1 MLRLRMPGSLSLGL
15 LIVLLPVL
23 AFADGVMIPRP
34 IPGVLPHPDP
44 FTVKYHHVE
53 VSIENPAAR
62 TAIDQVFINN
72 NDRDI
77 EGTYIFPIPES
88 ASITEFVMWMNGDK
102 ITGELL
108 PADEARRIYQDIVR
122 QTKDPGLLE
131 YAGRDAYRARVF
143 PIPAHGEVRIE
154 LSYQELLTYDAGLVT
169 YRYPLNTE
177 RFSAEPLENVS
188 ITVDIA
194 STSPVKSLMSPSH
207 DVDTSISGTTASCG
221 YEDSNVLPDR
231 DFFVYYTV
239 SDRDLGLNLVTHKE
253 ARRDGYFMLLL
264 SPGKLDDPDDVLA
277 KDITF
282 VFDRSGSMRGEKIEQ
297 AKRALL
303 FALDHLN
310 EGDRFNIITFAT
322 MVRGF
327 DEGLV
332 RVTASNIAD
341 ARAFVEKIEA
351 GGSTNIDS
359 ALRSAFAMPDSDAPQ
374 MIVFLTDGL
383 PTAEI
388 TDIGTI
394 LENAEKRNVAGVRIF
409 SFGVGYDVNTTLLD
423 QLALTNRGM
432 VDYVKPDEDIEQKVT
447 SFYSKVAS
455 PVLSDIAIAFDDVT
469 VYDVYPYDLPDVFNG
484 TQAVVFG
491 RYEGDGATA
500 IHLTGSVRD
509 RDDEFIYEGSF
520 PSRES
525 AHDFIP
531 SLWATRKIAYLMTEI
546 RIRGENPELK
556 DEIVRLATEYGIV
569 TPYTSYLVREELMTE
584 SPAWRDLDAPPGVS
598 GLRDALAASPG
609 ASIQEG
615 EIEIEATAT
624 RITSIKT
631 ETGKGAVNLSSRL
644 AQERDDSVA
653 GAPESQIVKRVG
665 SRIFFYSSE
674 HKGWVDSEYVEGA
687 DVTEVEY
694 LSDAYFALLDQSP
707 EIGKYLAIASNVT
720 FFFEGT
726 AYRVVS

>member
-1 MLRLRMPGSLSLGL
+1 MTQVRKPGSFFLGL

-23 AFADGVMIPRP
+23 AFGDGVMIPRP

-53 VSIENPAAR
+53 VAIENQAAT

-72 NDRDI
+72 NGRDI

-88 ASITEFVMWMNGDK
+88 ASITEFAMWMNGDK

-122 QTKDPGLLE
+122 QMKDPGLLE

-154 LSYQELLTYDAGLVT
+154 LSYQELLSYDAGLVT

-177 RFSAEPLENVS
+177 RFSAEPLESVS
-188 ITVDIA
+188 ITVDI
-194 STSPVKSLMSPSH
+194 SSSSPVKSLMSPSH
-207 DVDTSISGTTASCG
+207 EIDTSISGATASCG
-221 YEDSNVLPDR
+221 YEDADVLPDR
-231 DFFVYYTV
+231 DFLIYYTV
-239 SDRDLGLNLVTHKE
+239 SDLDLGLNLVTHKE

-264 SPGKLDDPDDVLA
+264 SPGRLEDPDDVLA

-332 RVTASNIAD
+332 SAAANNIAD
-341 ARAFVEKIEA
+341 ARAFVGKIEA

-359 ALRSAFAMPDSDAPQ
+359 ALKSALAMPVSDAPQ

-388 TDIGTI
+388 TDVGTI
-394 LENAEKRNVAGVRIF
+394 LDNAEERNVADVRIF

-423 QLALTNRGM
+423 QLSLDSRGT
-432 VDYVKPDEDIEQKVT
+432 VDYVKPDEDIEKKVT
-447 SFYSKVAS
+447 TFYSKVAS
-455 PVLSDIAIAFDDVT
+455 PVLSDIAIGFDDIK
-469 VYDVYPYDLPDVFNG
+469 VYDVYPIDLPDVFNG

-491 RYEGDGATA
+491 RYERDGPTA
-500 IHLTGSVRD
+500 IRLSGSVRD
-509 RDDEFIYEGSF
+509 RDEEFTYEGSF

-525 AHDFIP
+525 GHDFIP
-531 SLWATRKIAYLMTEI
+531 SLWANRKIAYLMTEI

-584 SPAWRDLDAPPGVS
+584 APDLWGGDSPSGIG
-598 GLRDALAASPG
+598 GLRDALAASPD
-609 ASIQEG
+609 ASIQGG
-615 EIEIEATAT
+615 EIQFKATRT
-624 RITSIKT
+624 RITSVTT
-631 ETGKGAVNLSSRL
+631 ETGKSAVNLSSRL
-644 AQERDDSVA
+644 AQERDQSVA
-653 GAPESQIVKRVG
+653 DDPESQIVKRVG
-665 SRIFFYSSE
+665 SKVFFFSSE
-674 HKGWVDSEYVEGA
+674 QRGWVDAEYQEGA

-707 EIGKYLAIASNVT
+707 EIGRYLAIASNVT
-720 FFFEGT
+720 FLFEGKT
-726 AYRVVS
+726 YRVVS